1 MDGADKDVVGEAD
14 VESFE
19 LQKRKGNN
27 MKVVVTAQG
36 NELSSEIDLRFG
48 RAKWLIVIDTET
60 SDFQAHDNVVNL
72 NAVQGAGIQ
81 TGQNIAN
88 LGADA
93 VITGNVGPN
102 AFKTLNAA
110 GVKIFLVEKQTVQEA
125 IDLFKEGKL
134 KEVNQANVEG
144 HWI

>member
-1 MDGADKDVVGEAD
+1 MQIAITSQDK
-14 VESFE
+14 
-19 LQKRKGNN
+19 
-27 MKVVVTAQG
+27 
-36 NELSSEIDLRFG
+36 ELSSEVDLRFG
-48 RAKWLIVIDTET
+48 RAKFLLVVDSET
-60 SDFQAHDNVVNL
+60 DDFEVHDNELNL

-88 LGADA
+88 LGVEA

-110 GVKIFLVEKQTVQEA
+110 KVKIFLAERQTVQEA
-125 IDLFKEGKL
+125 IDLFKAGKL
-134 KEVNQANVEG
+134 KEVGQANVEG